1 MVGVTATA
9 DRTPG
14 VARTSASAACGRP
27 AAELDSD
34 RSCDRP
40 ACRSARTAW
49 SWVVVLNSSVQLK
62 ATVSTSGVIA
72 EEKRRVA
79 VFRLADAR
87 KPPTGEIAENGGRRT
102 PAITR
107 ATTGPRKPTAVT
119 RNSAVIPDGAA
130 AVGGLLVGL
139 DPANSGGAPA
149 GAISPPI
156 TRPLPTLR
164 GSMAASASALVGAT
178 RDTRRPAAMTA
189 ISATATPLPTA
200 PAIGSQPALTE

>member
-14 VARTSASAACGRP
+14 VARTSASAAAGRP

-49 SWVVVLNSSVQLK
+49 SWVVVLNSSVQLR
-62 ATVSTSGVIA
+62 ATVSTSGVMA

-87 KPPTGEIAENGGRRT
+87 KPPTGEIVENGGRRT

-119 RNSAVIPDGAA
+119 RNSAGISDGAA
-130 AVGGLLVGL
+130 AGCGVLVAV
-139 DPANSGGAPA
+139 DTADNGGAPA
-149 GAISPPI
+149 
-156 TRPLPTLR
+156 R
-164 GSMAASASALVGAT
+164 GVS
-178 RDTRRPAAMTA
+178 
-189 ISATATPLPTA
+189 
-200 PAIGSQPALTE
+200 